1 MFRRTK
7 TVANLQVGKADTTPS
22 SPTHVAG
29 VREGNKL
36 GAIHRQAGLHQDPN
50 DARFATA
57 SAARSTGINPRARD
71 PIDPRMPHL
80 PPP

>member
-1 MFRRTK
+1 MARTK
-7 TVANLQVGKADTTPS
+7 IVANLRVGSPDTSPN

-29 VREGNKL
+29 VREGNRK
-36 GAIHRQAGLHQDPN
+36 GAIHHQAGLH
-50 DARFATA
+50 ARRDDERYATC

-80 PPP
+80 TPA